1 RHCHGTGWHARRRRQ
16 HRALSGRR
24 GAYVHHRPAFRGRW
38 ISMELLSS
46 SCAPTESPLK
56 ELNIGFAPFVLKSP
70 ISLMTET
77 LRLGPLEHV
86 PRCELRDT
94 SIAVKPITVRQ
105 RAAPLSRAN
114 IRRHCRERRQS
125 RPCCKHSNRRDVVTS
140 NPGYSKYDGTERRQ
154 FRSGSTSHG

>member
-1 RHCHGTGWHARRRRQ
+1 
-16 HRALSGRR
+16 
-24 GAYVHHRPAFRGRW
+24 
-38 ISMELLSS
+38 MELLSS

-105 RAAPLSRAN
+105 PRSAAIQGEYSKTLPGAATKSSLLQAFKS
-114 IRRHCRERRQS
+114 ERRF
-125 RPCCKHSNRRDVVTS
+125 DI
-140 NPGYSKYDGTERRQ
+140 
-154 FRSGSTSHG
+154 